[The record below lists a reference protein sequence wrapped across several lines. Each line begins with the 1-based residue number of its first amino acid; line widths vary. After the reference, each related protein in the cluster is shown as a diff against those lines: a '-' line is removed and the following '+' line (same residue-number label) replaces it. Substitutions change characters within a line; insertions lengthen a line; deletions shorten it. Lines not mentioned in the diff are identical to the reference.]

1 MSEYNTE
8 QKRLLLEF
16 LKANSDSSF
25 TVDAIVDAIKLSAG
39 RSAPGRSTVY
49 RLMTKLVEE
58 RQVQRFADE
67 HGRSFLYR
75 IIADE
80 HCRNHLHLKCLQ
92 CGKILHLDRETS
104 DSLLQSVRLVKNFS
118 VSEEATLLLG
128 NCEDCNAGER
138 SAEEGSNA

>member
-16 LKANSDSSF
+16 LREHSDSSF
-25 TVDAIVDAIKLSAG
+25 TIDDIVEAIKLSAG
-39 RSAPGRSTVY
+39 KAAPGRSTVY

-58 RQVQRFADE
+58 RTVQRFADE

-80 HCRNHLHLKCLQ
+80 HCRTHLHLKCLQ
-92 CGKILHLDRETS
+92 CGRILHLDRKTSET
-104 DSLLQSVRLVKNFS
+104 LLESVRKVKDFS
-118 VSEEATLLLG
+118 VSEEDTLLFG
-128 NCEDCNAGER
+128 NCAQCREGREKAGGR
-138 SAEEGSNA
+138 SDA